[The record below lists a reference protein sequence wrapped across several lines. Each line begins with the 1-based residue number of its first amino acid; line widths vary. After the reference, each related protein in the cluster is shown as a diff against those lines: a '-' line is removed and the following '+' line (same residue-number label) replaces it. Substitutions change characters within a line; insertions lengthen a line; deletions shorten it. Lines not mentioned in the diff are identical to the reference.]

1 MMELTEHTFQTGKLK
16 VHFMPTTT
24 YKTNTFI
31 LQAKAALNSTTAS
44 KRAILTEVLQ
54 AGTVTYPNRMS
65 FRGALEALYGTAI
78 GTDVYKKGDY
88 HIMSFRLD
96 VPNGKFLK
104 GSPPLTEQAVAM
116 FSEMI
121 FAPKRNEDLLLNSD
135 VVQEEKRA
143 LKQKITSI
151 FDDKM
156 RYANK
161 RLIDVMCENEAFSTH
176 VFGSLQQV
184 EDITSEGLTEYY
196 ESWLEADQL
205 DLYVSGDLNLRD
217 VEEWS
222 ELFFGGERTNGTRH
236 AIPEKASRVNVN
248 TKEVTEEQDVQQG
261 KLHIGYRTNVVYGDE
276 DYFALLLMNGL
287 FGGFSHSKLFVN
299 VREKESL
306 AYYAASRLETLKG
319 LMIIMAGIQSDQVDK
334 TKEIIFQQF
343 EAMRTGDFTDDD
355 LEQTRSVLKNQWLET
370 LDSQRGR
377 IELAYNN
384 EFTVHPVPV
393 ESWFN
398 ALENVTR
405 EDVMRVAKGV
415 KLDTIYFLKGKVDEA

>member
-1 MMELTEHTFQTGKLK
+1 
-16 VHFMPTTT
+16 MPTTT

-31 LQAKAALNSTTAS
+31 LQAKAPLNRSTAS
-44 KRAILTEVLQ
+44 KRAVLTETLQ
-54 AGTVTYPNRMS
+54 GGTVTYPNRMS
-65 FRGALEALYGTAI
+65 FRGALESLYGTVI
-78 GTDVYKKGDY
+78 GTDVYKKGEH

-121 FAPKRNEDLLLNSD
+121 FAPARNEDDQLNPE
-135 VVQEEKRA
+135 VIQEEKRA

-151 FDDKM
+151 SDDKM

-161 RLIDVMCENEAFSTH
+161 RLIDTMCENEAFSTH
-176 VFGSLQQV
+176 VYGTLQDV
-184 EDITSEGLTEYY
+184 EDITPADLTEYY
-196 ESWLEADQL
+196 ESFLETDQL
-205 DLYVSGDLNLRD
+205 DLYVSGDLTLQD
-217 VEEWS
+217 VEAWI
-222 ELFFGGERTNGTRH
+222 ELFFGGVRTNHPDKTFIKEEKKSAVH
-236 AIPEKASRVNVN
+236 A
-248 TKEVTEEQDVQQG
+248 KEVTEVQDVQQG
-261 KLHIGYRTNVVYGDE
+261 KLHIGYRTGVVYGDQ

-319 LMIIMAGIQSDQVDK
+319 LMIVMAGIQSDQMVK
-334 TKEIIFQQF
+334 TKKIIFEQL
-343 EAMRTGDFTDDD
+343 EAMRAGDFSDND
-355 LEQTRSVLKNQWLET
+355 LDQTRAVLKNQWLET

-384 EFTVHPVPV
+384 EFTINPVPV
-393 ESWFN
+393 DQWFDE
-398 ALENVTR
+398 LEKVTR
-405 EDVMRVAKGV
+405 EDLQRVAQGV
-415 KLDTIYFLKGKVDEA
+415 MLDTVFFLKGKVDEA

>member
-1 MMELTEHTFQTGKLK
+1 MMELTEHVFLKGNLK

-31 LQAKAALNSTTAS
+31 LQSKAPLNRSTAP
-44 KRAILTEVLQ
+44 KRAVLSEVLQ

-78 GTDVYKKGDY
+78 GADVYKKGEY

-104 GSPPLTEQAVAM
+104 DSPPLTEQAVAM

-121 FAPKRNEDLLLNSD
+121 FAPARNEDDYLNPD
-135 VVQEEKRA
+135 VIQEEKRA
-143 LKQKITSI
+143 LQQKITSI

-161 RLIDVMCENEAFSTH
+161 RLIDVMCENEPFSTH
-176 VFGSLQQV
+176 VFGTLQDV
-184 EDITSEGLTEYY
+184 EDITPEVLTEYY
-196 ESWLEADQL
+196 DSFLKSDQL
-205 DLYVSGDLNLRD
+205 DLYVSGDMNLQN
-217 VEEWS
+217 VEEMV
-222 ELFFGGERTNGTRH
+222 ELFFGGIITNH
-236 AIPEKASRVNVN
+236 LDN
-248 TKEVTEEQDVQQG
+248 TLNKEHETAVYAKEVTEVQDVQQG
-261 KLHIGYRTNVVYGDE
+261 KLHIGYRTGVVYGDQ

-319 LMIIMAGIQSDQVDK
+319 LMIVMAGIQSDQVDK
-334 TKEIIFQQF
+334 TKTIIFEQL
-343 EAMRTGDFTDDD
+343 EAMRNGDFSDHD
-355 LEQTRSVLKNQWLET
+355 LEQTRAVLKNQWLET

-384 EFTVHPVPV
+384 EFTTNPVSV
-393 ESWFN
+393 DRWFDEIDKVN
-398 ALENVTR
+398 R
-405 EDVMRVAKGV
+405 EDVQRVARSLM
-415 KLDTIYFLKGKVDEA
+415 LDTVFFLKGKVDEA